1 MVITLEKEQQKI
13 WLNKAQVQN
22 RPIYFALKRTTDVV
36 LSSLGIAV
44 LSPLFIVLS
53 ILIRH
58 DGSHGKAFYVQ
69 ERVGKNGVHFNMYK
83 FRSMIPDADKHL
95 AELKDQNEVDGA
107 MFKMKDDPRI
117 TKVGKFIRKY
127 SLDEL
132 PQLFNVLQGKM
143 SLVGPRP
150 PIPSEVAEYTDYD
163 KQRLLVKPGCTG
175 LWQATVRNNTDFN
188 GMVKLDLE
196 YIQKSSFTF
205 DIKIIFETVK
215 VMIKPNSA
223 Y

>member
-1 MVITLEKEQQKI
+1 MVTNLENNDEV
-13 WLNKAQVQN
+13 WLNKKKVQD
-22 RPIYFALKRTTDVV
+22 RPTYFFVKRLTDMIFS
-36 LSSLGIAV
+36 LLGILL
-44 LSPLFIVLS
+44 LSPVFIVLS
-53 ILIRH
+53 LLIRN

-69 ERVGKNGVHFNMYK
+69 ERVGKDGTHFKMYK

-95 AELKDQNEVDGA
+95 DELMDQNEVDGA

-132 PQLFNVLQGKM
+132 PQLFNVLQGDM

-188 GMVKLDLE
+188 GMVKLDIE
-196 YIQKSSFTF
+196 YIQKSTFLF
-205 DIKIIFETVK
+205 DIKIMFETVK
-215 VMIKPNSA
+215 VMIKPNTA

>member
-1 MVITLEKEQQKI
+1 MVTKLEKEKQKI

-22 RPIYFALKRTTDVV
+22 RPVYFTLKRTTDVF
-36 LSSLGIAV
+36 LSALGIV
-44 LSPLFIVLS
+44 FLSPLFIILS
-53 ILIRH
+53 ILIRN
-58 DGSHGKAFYVQ
+58 DGSHGKALYIQ
-69 ERVGKNGVHFNMYK
+69 ERVGKNGTHFNMYK
-83 FRSMIPDADKHL
+83 FRSMIPNADQHL
-95 AELKDQNEVDGA
+95 NELMDQNEVEGA

-117 TKVGKFIRKY
+117 TRVGKFIRKY

-150 PIPSEVAEYTDYD
+150 PIPSEVAEYNDYD

-175 LWQATVRNNTDFN
+175 LWQATVRNNTDFD

-205 DIKIIFETVK
+205 DFKIIFETVK